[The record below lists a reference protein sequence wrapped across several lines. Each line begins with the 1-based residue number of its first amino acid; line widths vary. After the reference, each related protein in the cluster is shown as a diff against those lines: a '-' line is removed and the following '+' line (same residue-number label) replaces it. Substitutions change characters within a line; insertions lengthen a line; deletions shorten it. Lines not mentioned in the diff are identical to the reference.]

1 MHSDLQ
7 NLLSLQQADREIARL
22 RQEIASLPGKVAVIE
37 EKLAGS
43 RAQLEKAKAAIKAGE
58 AARRKHEADIQALQQ
73 KISKYRDQSLEVKT
87 NEQYKALLHEIGF
100 AEQGIR
106 EAEDKILETMAGAE
120 EQERLVKVAEREL
133 KEETAEIEKEKADV
147 RSRTEQDERELA
159 EWNRQRD
166 SLRSQI
172 AESTLMHYDRVVGH
186 RGSGVAEVFTDKC
199 TACHVLLRPQLF
211 NDVKTNSQIIP
222 CSNCGRILV
231 YREPAETPAPPAVPA
246 EVASGT

>member
-1 MHSDLQ
+1 MLSDLQ

-22 RQEIASLPGKVAVIE
+22 RQEIAALPRKVAVIE

-43 RAQLEKAKAAIKAGE
+43 RAQLENAKAAIKAGE
-58 AARRKHEADIQALQQ
+58 AAKRKHEADIQALQQ

-106 EAEDKILETMAGAE
+106 EAEDKILETMLGAE

-133 KEETAEIEKEKADV
+133 KEETAEIEKEKAEV

-166 SLRSQI
+166 GWRSQI
-172 AESTLMHYDRVVGH
+172 DSSTLDHYDRVVRH
-186 RGSGVAEVFTDKC
+186 RGTGVAEIHADKC
-199 TACHVLLRPQLF
+199 TACNVLLRPQVL
-211 NDVKTNSQIIP
+211 NDLKTNSQIIT
-222 CSNCGRILV
+222 CSNCSRILV
-231 YREPAETPAPPAVPA
+231 YREPAETSAQPVVPA
-246 EVASGT
+246 EVASGS